1 MKRKT
6 LFLLVLSILF
16 AFGTQ
21 MALGATG
28 MLTLPGELKT
38 VDVETFY
45 GDKSLKDVSIPYGVT
60 RIMNRAF
67 ANSSVEHVV
76 IPGSVQYI
84 APDAFDGC
92 DAVRI
97 CAPEG
102 SYASS
107 WASEKGLEPLPYGIG
122 KVTAEPVGSTTKSL
136 SFKVVD
142 QGISFWTD
150 SIGSKRVFAF
160 IAIKNTGKKYIYMDH
175 CSFDYED
182 GKGHLVDND
191 SSASSHP
198 NVIAPGETGYFYAS
212 HVNGGYLDDSVD
224 LKGGVNLLAQFSLA
238 ESKEEIGVYTVLDTS
253 LAYDDVFGEK
263 TPVIKGRIK
272 NNTGEDDNL
281 VYVVGILKDSSG
293 KVIAIQGTNVSKL
306 YAGSTV
312 GFSFNF
318 WGVLPSFEGRS
329 IGSFKVIAQ
338 PSYYQYNG

>member
-16 AFGTQ
+16 AFGAQ

-107 WASEKGLEPLPYGIG
+107 WASAKGLEPLPYGIG
-122 KVTAEPVGSTTKSL
+122 KVTAEPVGSTTESL

-160 IAIKNTGKKYIYMDH
+160 IAIRNTGKKYIYMDD
-175 CSFDYED
+175 CTFDYED
-182 GKGHLVDND
+182 GNGHLVDNE
-191 SSASSHP
+191 SWVSSHP
-198 NVIAPGETGYFYAS
+198 NVIAPGETGYFYTFGS
-212 HVNGGYLDDSVD
+212 RLDDSVD
-224 LKGGVNLLAQFSLA
+224 LSGEVNLLAQFSLV
-238 ESKEEIGVYTVLDTS
+238 ESEKELDIYTVLDTS
-253 LAYDDVFGEK
+253 LDYVDDIYGEK
-263 TPVIKGRIK
+263 TPVIKGRVK
-272 NNTGEDDNL
+272 NHTGEDGNE
-281 VYVVGILKDSSG
+281 VYVAAILRNSTG
-293 KVIAIQGTNVSKL
+293 RIMTITGTTISKL
-306 YAGSTV
+306 FAGSTV
-312 GFSFNF
+312 GFSIEILN
-318 WGVLPSFEGRS
+318 GELPSFAGTS
-329 IGSFKVIAQ
+329 INSYEIIAK
-338 PSYYQYNG
+338 PYYYQYNG